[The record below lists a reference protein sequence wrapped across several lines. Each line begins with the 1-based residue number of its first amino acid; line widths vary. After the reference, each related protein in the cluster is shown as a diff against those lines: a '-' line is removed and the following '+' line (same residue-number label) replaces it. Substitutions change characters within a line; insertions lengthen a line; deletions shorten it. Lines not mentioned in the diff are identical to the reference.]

1 MSGSSEEGFVGA
13 LDCGTTSVRFIVF
26 DKFANIIAEHQLEFP
41 QYYPNPGWHGHNP
54 VEIMD
59 VALECIEVAVKK
71 LGEKGFPPSSVK
83 AIGITN
89 QRETAVAWSKKT
101 GKPLCDAIVWD
112 DSRNKGEVSHY
123 ERILRETGIELDDGK
138 TVKGEEATNALKK
151 L

>member
-1 MSGSSEEGFVGA
+1 MAHEGFIGA
-13 LDCGTTSVRFIVF
+13 LDCGTTSTRFIIF

-41 QYYPNPGWHGHNP
+41 QYYPQPGWHGHKP
-54 VEIMD
+54 VEITD
-59 VALECIEVAVKK
+59 VSIKCIEGAVAK
-71 LGEKGFPPSSVK
+71 LREQGFSPSSVK

-101 GKPLCDAIVWD
+101 GMPLCDAIVWD

-123 ERILRETGIELDDGK
+123 ERVLRETGIELDNGK
-138 TVKGEEATNALKK
+138 TVKGNEAVDALTK

>member
-1 MSGSSEEGFVGA
+1 MAGSSEEGFVGA

-26 DKFANIIAEHQLEFP
+26 DKVANIIAEHQLEFP
-41 QYYPNPGWHGHNP
+41 QYYPHPGWHGHN
-54 VEIMD
+54 VTEITD
-59 VALECIEVAVKK
+59 VAKQCIEAAVAK
-71 LGEKGFPPSSVK
+71 LGEKGFPPESIK

-89 QRETAVAWSKKT
+89 QRETTVAWSKKT

-123 ERILRETGIELDDGK
+123 ENVLRKTGLELDDGT
-138 TVKGEEATNALKK
+138 TVKGDDAIAALAK